1 MYICALEIVPTF
13 FKCLT
18 NITFYKSWASLLAK
32 LIQPYPS
39 ILWFGGGVI
48 RFEVLGSQEI
58 ILMKIPL
65 TFNGNVYSSILWLMF
80 SWFGSILIYK
90 EKRVLTFYKC
100 WASLLV
106 KLIQNYLPILWLEGG
121 GVTRLEV
128 LGSQE
133 INLIKI
139 PLTFYGNI

>member
-32 LIQPYPS
+32 LIQNYPTILWWREGLLNLRFRGHKKWFWWKFPLIFTEMFSLVFWWMMFSWFGS
-39 ILWFGGGVI
+39 ILIKKSVLTFYNSWASSLAKLIQNYLPILWCGGGVT

-65 TFNGNVYSSILWLMF
+65 TFYGNV
-80 SWFGSILIYK
+80 
-90 EKRVLTFYKC
+90 
-100 WASLLV
+100 
-106 KLIQNYLPILWLEGG
+106 
-121 GVTRLEV
+121 
-128 LGSQE
+128 
-133 INLIKI
+133 
-139 PLTFYGNI
+139 